1 MQKSNRKLVLA
12 AGTAA
17 VVLAAGCGSTGEQVA
32 EPAEL
37 SSFTSA
43 QELLAAVNGLH
54 GCDAGTS
61 AEPVIMAFEE
71 IATLEY
77 AMCTDTLQVIRF
89 ASAED
94 RITVSG
100 KLAEGAENGPAGIA
114 EGSNWYVFPL
124 LRGPVPSEEDMRD
137 LAYELGGRYL
147 ELPAG

>member
-12 AGTAA
+12 AGTSA
-17 VVLAAGCGSTGEQVA
+17 VVLAAGCGSSREQA
-32 EPAEL
+32 PEPAEL
-37 SSFTSA
+37 SSFTWA

-71 IATLEY
+71 ISTPEY

-94 RITVSG
+94 RLTVTG
-100 KLAEGAENGPAGIA
+100 KLAQGTENGPAGIA
-114 EGSNWYVFPL
+114 EGSNW
-124 LRGPVPSEEDMRD
+124 
-137 LAYELGGRYL
+137 
-147 ELPAG
+147 